1 MYLSVGRRARANAT
15 QWCDTRWQWWLHVSS
30 HHYCAHR
37 RWHTITHSHTT
48 TKNKEWKLKKK
59 KRNPRARVR
68 IVMCTSVLSI
78 QMRIFKA
85 ASGRQTTKVGE
96 RKSQFVCVTTDCYGN
111 KSRCFRTWCGS
122 IHTAN
127 VRRIYRIRCK
137 YLYICFMRGYRQPQQ
152 PRSKRKIKIVGQEH
166 FAGAKKNV
174 IHDDTRRVP
183 YSPSTPPLPPHTQH
197 AKCIEVDF
205 EIRCDMISLFCSLLS
220 PVPLRHPSDIWLWI
234 VIFASLFT
242 FPAHCCAIRFSN
254 CTCFAM
260 PRLGPIDWQLPIA
273 VAKNE
278 NEHTTGWRK
287 CFECRK
293 ITRAQI
299 GFVPQSNGIRHIF
312 IFIPNFATPILEQTK
327 INRFPL
333 WDRERDERR
342 KRIGLSFL
350 SAIRLHCSNR
360 HVFLLAASTYPRL
373 MFAPMRWIQLLFA
386 FQY

>member
-1 MYLSVGRRARANAT
+1 MLSHLMRK
-15 QWCDTRWQWWLHVSS
+15 
-30 HHYCAHR
+30 
-37 RWHTITHSHTT
+37 HSHRQCATHLQNTMQIFVYLFYERIPSATATT
-48 TKNKEWKLKKK
+48 LQTENKNRWT
-59 KRNPRARVR
+59 RAL
-68 IVMCTSVLSI
+68 C
-78 QMRIFKA
+78 
-85 ASGRQTTKVGE
+85 
-96 RKSQFVCVTTDCYGN
+96 
-111 KSRCFRTWCGS
+111 WC
-122 IHTAN
+122 
-127 VRRIYRIRCK
+127 
-137 YLYICFMRGYRQPQQ
+137 
-152 PRSKRKIKIVGQEH
+152 
-166 FAGAKKNV
+166 KKNV